1 MSPKSTTNK
10 SRRVKRLKKS
20 TYKRLRKETTAFK
33 KEYPVYFSCNFNDLL
48 LYI

>member
-10 SRRVKRLKKS
+10 SRRIRRLKES
-20 TYKRLRKETTAFK
+20 TYKRLREETTTFK
-33 KEYPVYFSCNFNDLL
+33 KEYPVYFSYNFNDAL